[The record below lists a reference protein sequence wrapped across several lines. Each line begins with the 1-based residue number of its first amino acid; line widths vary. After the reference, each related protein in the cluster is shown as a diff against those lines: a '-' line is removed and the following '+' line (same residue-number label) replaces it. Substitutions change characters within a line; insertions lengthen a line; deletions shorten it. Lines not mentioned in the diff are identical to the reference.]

1 MGQIFSG
8 AVRAVFRKRK
18 GFGFVKI
25 LHWLLLALF
34 SAAAAFARLR
44 LLAAGFD
51 ANGLPVPMDLNTMA
65 LPAVLIVAAVIVLV
79 MARRYPAQRELCGGM
94 DLYFVF
100 DRSTLAVML
109 TVLGCFALIGSAV
122 YSMVFSL
129 RTTVT
134 MALSVFLAVGAA
146 CLLYAVA
153 ALRRKAEFPGVVLLV
168 PVCAMVLALIL
179 FYREHAAD
187 PVLRHYDVE
196 TLALAALTVLL
207 TGLALLL
214 LKPMLA
220 WINVTPESP
229 EVYRAAHTYCAI
241 IFAGIGAQL
250 FYNFICSFLR
260 SMGDS
265 VTPLLFLLFST
276 ILNIGLDL
284 LFIVSFH
291 WGVAGAAI
299 ATVAAQLISTVGCF
313 LYAFVKYPKLRLHR
327 EDWQVTLG
335 DMRRHLGQGIPL
347 GLQFSV
353 LAIGIIVMQS
363 VVVKFDILEGEM
375 ISNAAQNGFGA
386 ANKLN
391 NLLMTPMNG
400 LGTAMTSY
408 TAQNMGAGQPE
419 RIKKGTLQALAMVSI
434 LAGISI
440 AIGLGLSFGG
450 SYLRIFL
457 SVDKVT
463 AETMRYGNTYLYVD
477 LAMYLF
483 LGFIFVVRNCVQ
495 GIGLSRFI
503 LGAGTAELLA
513 RVAVCLLLPAAFA
526 GGEVTAAAPAIS
538 FYALCAADPA
548 AWMAADAVLMIP
560 FLRDIMRKWQ

>member
-1 MGQIFSG
+1 M
-8 AVRAVFRKRK
+8 
-18 GFGFVKI
+18 
-25 LHWLLLALF
+25 
-34 SAAAAFARLR
+34 
-44 LLAAGFD
+44 
-51 ANGLPVPMDLNTMA
+51 
-65 LPAVLIVAAVIVLV
+65 
-79 MARRYPAQRELCGGM
+79 
-94 DLYFVF
+94 
-100 DRSTLAVML
+100 
-109 TVLGCFALIGSAV
+109 
-122 YSMVFSL
+122 
-129 RTTVT
+129 
-134 MALSVFLAVGAA
+134 
-146 CLLYAVA
+146 
-153 ALRRKAEFPGVVLLV
+153 
-168 PVCAMVLALIL
+168 
-179 FYREHAAD
+179 
-187 PVLRHYDVE
+187 
-196 TLALAALTVLL
+196 
-207 TGLALLL
+207 
-214 LKPMLA
+214 
-220 WINVTPESP
+220 
-229 EVYRAAHTYCAI
+229 
-241 IFAGIGAQL
+241 
-250 FYNFICSFLR
+250 
-260 SMGDS
+260 
-265 VTPLLFLLFST
+265 
-276 ILNIGLDL
+276 
-284 LFIVSFH
+284 
-291 WGVAGAAI
+291 
-299 ATVAAQLISTVGCF
+299 
-313 LYAFVKYPKLRLHR
+313 
-327 EDWQVTLG
+327 TLG

-548 AWMAADAVLMIP
+548 AWMAADAVLIIP